1 MSTVT
6 VFGAGAWGS
15 TMAQVLNDAGND
27 VLLWGRSEDVI
38 AEINSAHTNKKYLG
52 SHELPLSLKATTD
65 LAQAF
70 AHSHIYVLAIPAQ
83 QLRVTLQEWKPFFSS
98 DSIIVSTLKG
108 IEISTQ
114 MRMTEVIEDVLG
126 PHAIAL
132 ITGPNLADEL
142 VLRQPAGAVAAAP
155 TQELADQM
163 RDLFRTPYYRV
174 YTDELVLRQPAGAV
188 AAAPTQELA
197 DQMRDLFRTPYYR
210 VYTSVDVMGCELAG
224 AIKSVIAL
232 AVGISIGMGF
242 GENTQAML
250 ITRGLNEVARLC
262 AAHGS
267 DPLSAAGLAGM
278 GDLVASCGSPLSRN
292 RTFGEVL
299 GRTGSMAQ
307 ASEQVAKTVEGVAS
321 AGAVAEIAHRVG
333 IEVPVIEAVGE
344 IVSEQLTPAA
354 ALQKLMEITT
364 KAENFIR

>member
-38 AEINSAHTNKKYLG
+38 SEINSTHTNRKYLG

-70 AHSHIYVLAIPAQ
+70 AHSSIYVLAIPAQ
-83 QLRVTLQEWKPFFSS
+83 QLRVTLQEWKPFFAS

-126 PHAIAL
+126 PHAIAI

-142 VLRQPAGAVAAAP
+142 VLRQPAGAVAAA
-155 TQELADQM
+155 A
-163 RDLFRTPYYRV
+163 
-174 YTDELVLRQPAGAV
+174 
-188 AAAPTQELA
+188 TQELA

-307 ASEQVAKTVEGVAS
+307 AREQVAKTVEGVAS

>member
-1 MSTVT
+1 MSKVT

-15 TMAQVLNDAGND
+15 TMAQVLSDAGNE
-27 VLLWGRSEDVI
+27 VLLWGRSADVI
-38 AEINSAHTNKKYLG
+38 SEINGAHTNTKYLA
-52 SHELPLSLKATTD
+52 SHTLPENIKATTE
-65 LAQAF
+65 LKEAF
-70 AHSHIYVLAIPAQ
+70 DFSSIYILAIPAQ
-83 QLRVTLQEWKPFFSS
+83 QLRATLQEWKPFFKS
-98 DSIIVSTLKG
+98 DSTIVSTLKG

-126 PHAIAL
+126 AHKVAI

-155 TQELADQM
+155 TIELAD
-163 RDLFRTPYYRV
+163 LI
-174 YTDELVLRQPAGAV
+174 
-188 AAAPTQELA
+188 
-197 DQMRDLFRTPYYR
+197 RDLFRTPYYR

-232 AVGISIGMGF
+232 AVGISIGMGY

-292 RTFGEVL
+292 RTFGEVV
-299 GRTGSMAQ
+299 GRTGSMAK
-307 ASEQVAKTVEGVAS
+307 AREDVAKTVEGVAS
-321 AGAVAEIAHRVG
+321 AGAVLEIAHRVG
-333 IEVPVIEAVGE
+333 IEVPVIEAVAE
-344 IVSEQLTPAA
+344 IVSEQLTPEA

>member
-1 MSTVT
+1 
-6 VFGAGAWGS
+6 
-15 TMAQVLNDAGND
+15 MAQVLSDAGND
-27 VLLWGRSEDVI
+27 VLLWGRSKDVI

-52 SHELPLSLKATTD
+52 SHELPLSLQATTD

-83 QLRVTLQEWKPFFSS
+83 QLRLTLEEWKPYFST

-114 MRMTEVIEDVLG
+114 MRMTEVIQDVLG
-126 PHAIAL
+126 PRPIAI

-142 VLRQPAGAVAAAP
+142 VLRQPAGAVAAAA
-155 TQELADQM
+155 TQELAD
-163 RDLFRTPYYRV
+163 R
-174 YTDELVLRQPAGAV
+174 
-188 AAAPTQELA
+188 
-197 DQMRDLFRTPYYR
+197 MRDLFRTPYYR

-307 ASEQVAKTVEGVAS
+307 AREQVAKTVEGVAS

>member
-1 MSTVT
+1 
-6 VFGAGAWGS
+6 
-15 TMAQVLNDAGND
+15 MAQVLNDAGND

-126 PHAIAL
+126 PHAIAI

-155 TQELADQM
+155 TQELADK
-163 RDLFRTPYYRV
+163 
-174 YTDELVLRQPAGAV
+174 
-188 AAAPTQELA
+188 
-197 DQMRDLFRTPYYR
+197 MRDLFRTPYYR

-307 ASEQVAKTVEGVAS
+307 AREQVAKTVEGVAS

>member
-38 AEINSAHTNKKYLG
+38 AEINSTHTNKKYLG
-52 SHELPLSLKATTD
+52 SHELPLSLQATTD

-70 AHSHIYVLAIPAQ
+70 AHSRIYVLAIPAQ

-126 PHAIAL
+126 PHAIAI

-142 VLRQPAGAVAAAP
+142 VLRQPAGAVAAA
-155 TQELADQM
+155 A
-163 RDLFRTPYYRV
+163 
-174 YTDELVLRQPAGAV
+174 
-188 AAAPTQELA
+188 TQELA

-307 ASEQVAKTVEGVAS
+307 AREQVAKTVEGVAS

>member
-1 MSTVT
+1 MSKVT

-15 TMAQVLNDAGND
+15 TMAQVLSDAGNQ
-27 VLLWGRSEDVI
+27 VLLWGRSVEVI
-38 AEINSAHTNKKYLG
+38 AEINSSHTNRKYLQG
-52 SHELPLSLKATTD
+52 HVLPDAIIATTD
-65 LAQAF
+65 LDEAF
-70 AHSHIYVLAIPAQ
+70 NFSDIYILAIPAQ
-83 QLRVTLQEWKPFFSS
+83 QLRSTLQDWKGHFGKYCT
-98 DSIIVSTLKG
+98 IVSTLKG

-126 PHAIAL
+126 SHRVAI

-142 VLRQPAGAVAAAP
+142 VLRQPAGAVVAAP
-155 TQELADQM
+155 TIELAEQI
-163 RDLFRTPYYRV
+163 
-174 YTDELVLRQPAGAV
+174 
-188 AAAPTQELA
+188 
-197 DQMRDLFRTPYYR
+197 RDLFRTPYYR
-210 VYTSVDVMGCELAG
+210 VYTSIDVMGCELAG

-292 RTFGEVL
+292 RTFGEAL
-299 GRTGSMAQ
+299 GRTGSMAK
-307 ASEQVAKTVEGVAS
+307 ARAEVAKTVEGVAS

-333 IEVPVIEAVGE
+333 IEVPVIEAVGD
-344 IVSEQLTPAA
+344 IVSEQLTPEAA
-354 ALQKLMEITT
+354 FQKLMEITT

>member
-15 TMAQVLNDAGND
+15 TMAQVLSDAGND
-27 VLLWGRSEDVI
+27 VLLWGRSKDVI

-52 SHELPLSLKATTD
+52 KHELPLSLQATTD

-83 QLRVTLQEWKPFFSS
+83 QLRLTLEEWKPFFST

-114 MRMTEVIEDVLG
+114 MRMTEVIQDVLG
-126 PHAIAL
+126 PRPIAI

-142 VLRQPAGAVAAAP
+142 VLRQPAGAVAAAA
-155 TQELADQM
+155 TQELAD
-163 RDLFRTPYYRV
+163 R
-174 YTDELVLRQPAGAV
+174 
-188 AAAPTQELA
+188 
-197 DQMRDLFRTPYYR
+197 MRDLFRTPYYR

-307 ASEQVAKTVEGVAS
+307 AREQVAKTVEGVAS

>member
-83 QLRVTLQEWKPFFSS
+83 QLRVTLQEWKLFFAS

-155 TQELADQM
+155 TQELADH
-163 RDLFRTPYYRV
+163 
-174 YTDELVLRQPAGAV
+174 
-188 AAAPTQELA
+188 
-197 DQMRDLFRTPYYR
+197 MRDLFRTPYYR

-307 ASEQVAKTVEGVAS
+307 AREQVAKTVEGVAS

-344 IVSEQLTPAA
+344 IVSEQLSPAA

>member
-1 MSTVT
+1 MSKVS

-15 TMAQVLNDAGND
+15 TMAQVLSDAGNE
-27 VLLWGRSEDVI
+27 VLLWGRSADVI
-38 AEINSAHTNKKYLG
+38 AEINGVHTNSKYLA
-52 SHELPLSLKATTD
+52 SHTLPADINATTD
-65 LAQAF
+65 LQEAF
-70 AHSHIYVLAIPAQ
+70 DFSDTYILAIPAQ
-83 QLRVTLQEWKPFFSS
+83 QLRSTLQEWKPYFSA

-114 MRMTEVIEDVLG
+114 MRMTEVIDDVLG
-126 PHAIAL
+126 SHKVAL

-155 TQELADQM
+155 TMELA
-163 RDLFRTPYYRV
+163 
-174 YTDELVLRQPAGAV
+174 ESI
-188 AAAPTQELA
+188 
-197 DQMRDLFRTPYYR
+197 RDLFRTPYYR
-210 VYTSVDVMGCELAG
+210 VYTSIDVMGCELAG

-292 RTFGEVL
+292 RTFGEAV
-299 GRTGSMAQ
+299 GRSGSMAT
-307 ASEQVAKTVEGVAS
+307 ARAEVAKTVEGVAS
-321 AGAVAEIAHRVG
+321 AGAVVEIAHRVG
-333 IEVPVIEAVGE
+333 VEVPVIEAVAE
-344 IVSEQLTPAA
+344 IVSEQLSPAA

>member
-1 MSTVT
+1 MSKVT

-15 TMAQVLNDAGND
+15 TMAQVLSDAGNE
-27 VLLWGRSEDVI
+27 VLLWGRSAEVI
-38 AEINSAHTNKKYLG
+38 AEINSSHTNKKYLQ
-52 SHELPLSLKATTD
+52 SHQLPDAIIATTNLD
-65 LAQAF
+65 EAF
-70 AHSHIYVLAIPAQ
+70 NFSQIYILAIPAQ
-83 QLRVTLQEWKPFFSS
+83 QLRTTLQEWKSYFAAEC
-98 DSIIVSTLKG
+98 IIVSTLKG

-114 MRMTEVIEDVLG
+114 FRMTEVIADVLG
-126 PHAIAL
+126 PHNVAI

-142 VLRQPAGAVAAAP
+142 VLRQPAGAVVAAP
-155 TQELADQM
+155 TIELAEEI
-163 RDLFRTPYYRV
+163 RV
-174 YTDELVLRQPAGAV
+174 
-188 AAAPTQELA
+188 
-197 DQMRDLFRTPYYR
+197 LFRTPYYR
-210 VYTSVDVMGCELAG
+210 VYTSIDVMGCELAG

-292 RTFGEVL
+292 RTFGEAL

-307 ASEQVAKTVEGVAS
+307 ARENVAKTVEGVAS

-333 IEVPVIEAVGE
+333 IEVPVIEAVGD
-344 IVSEQLTPAA
+344 IVSEQLTPEAA
-354 ALQKLMEITT
+354 FQKLMEITT